1 VEVDAML
8 AKDQLSL
15 IAEEIDR
22 TADARLHDCQG
33 QLAREHLWEVV
44 RRASHAIQ
52 AVAGIED
59 DEVGPQERR
68 RRARYL
74 ETELETALAAARQAR
89 RALDWSHGEMPS
101 A

>member
-1 VEVDAML
+1 ML
-8 AKDQLSL
+8 AKDQLRL

-33 QLAREHLWEVV
+33 QIGREHLWEVV

-52 AVAGIED
+52 AVAGIERD
-59 DEVGPQERR
+59 DLTRDERR

-74 ETELETALAAARQAR
+74 VAELETALEAARHAR
-89 RALDWSHGEMPS
+89 TALEWSTDELPS